1 MKLEAQV
8 VSLDLAK
15 KLKALNVKQES
26 TFYWVLDFVIQNW
39 AGKSDFTGK
48 MEDRPAKKRWTLAMA
63 KGEHEEIYSAF
74 TVAELGEMLP
84 WGTKFEKYRSN
95 GSIRY
100 SVIEVESIKNMA
112 VHDDTEA
119 DARAQML
126 IYLLENKLIPVNGTD
141 GVGRKS

>member
-1 MKLEAQV
+1 M
-8 VSLDLAK
+8 
-15 KLKALNVKQES
+15 KQES

-74 TVAELGEMLP
+74 TVAELGVILPEMFYSGKVLRDGEIKW
-84 WGTKFEKYRSN
+84 WGRW
-95 GSIRY
+95 
-100 SVIEVESIKNMA
+100 KNYTTASMEN
-112 VHDDTEA
+112 TEA

-126 IYLLENKLIPVNGTD
+126 IYLLENKLINPEKDGGGNG
-141 GVGRKS
+141 

>member
-84 WGTKFEKYRSN
+84 FTVAYFKQESGKYICALAS
-95 GSIRY
+95 GEF
-100 SVIEVESIKNMA
+100 VT
-112 VHDDTEA
+112 DDCDTEA

-126 IYLLENKLIPVNGTD
+126 IYLLENKLINPEKDGGGNG
-141 GVGRKS
+141 